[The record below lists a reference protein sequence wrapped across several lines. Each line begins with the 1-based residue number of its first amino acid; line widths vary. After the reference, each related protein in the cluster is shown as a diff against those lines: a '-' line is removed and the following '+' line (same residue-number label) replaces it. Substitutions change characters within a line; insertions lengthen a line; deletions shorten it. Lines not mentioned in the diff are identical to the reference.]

1 MLSVVRPLHQD
12 VAIDLFKKA
21 IKSLAWNGEKVGTL
35 GLAVRALG
43 ELSCPHDFLQVIKD
57 FDILATLRSKIDHF
71 EAAQTLSFVV
81 GCAAA
86 SNAHDW
92 IDVEAKRCISSDVI
106 GKFHLV
112 TADTRLCLVRCLVHL
127 NDRVE
132 HFSSMLS
139 AEAIKPNIQ
148 TYRERLKYLSDLS
161 CPSEIQDDFTAE
173 ANLRLLL
180 SNLSVNFSL
189 LWDPVIKIIDTYFS
203 TAAEK
208 SWNIFYS
215 IFHDINSKAVE
226 SDEQESDAKFNVNFG
241 VDFKNFRNLLLKS
254 LDSLVT
260 VVERKN
266 ALLAVEFLDVFMK
279 GKIETR
285 DPKGLS
291 AFLGVYKQ
299 VSSTK

>member
-1 MLSVVRPLHQD
+1 M
-12 VAIDLFKKA
+12 
-21 IKSLAWNGEKVGTL
+21 
-35 GLAVRALG
+35 
-43 ELSCPHDFLQVIKD
+43 
-57 FDILATLRSKIDHF
+57 
-71 EAAQTLSFVV
+71 
-81 GCAAA
+81 
-86 SNAHDW
+86 
-92 IDVEAKRCISSDVI
+92 
-106 GKFHLV
+106 
-112 TADTRLCLVRCLVHL
+112 
-127 NDRVE
+127 
-132 HFSSMLS
+132 
-139 AEAIKPNIQ
+139 
-148 TYRERLKYLSDLS
+148 
-161 CPSEIQDDFTAE
+161 
-173 ANLRLLL
+173 
-180 SNLSVNFSL
+180 
-189 LWDPVIKIIDTYFS
+189 WDPVIKIIDTYFS